1 MLVISIDMTV
11 ILPLD
16 AETDAGSK
24 SSENKL
30 RGFEEFTAKLQLEE
44 AKVNAK
50 LSRVENQNHE
60 MMLRAS
66 PSKRC

>member
-1 MLVISIDMTV
+1 MTV

-16 AETDAGSK
+16 AETNVGSK
-24 SSENKL
+24 SSENKI
-30 RGFEEFTAKLQLEE
+30 RGFEEFTAELQLEE

-60 MMLRAS
+60 MM
-66 PSKRC
+66 

>member
-1 MLVISIDMTV
+1 MTVIMTV

-24 SSENKL
+24 SSENKI
-30 RGFEEFTAKLQLEE
+30 RGFEDFTAKLQLEE

-50 LSRVENQNHE
+50 LSRAENQNHE

>member
-1 MLVISIDMTV
+1 MTV

-24 SSENKL
+24 SSENKI
-30 RGFEEFTAKLQLEE
+30 RGGEEFTAKLQLEE
-44 AKVNAK
+44 AKVDTK

-60 MMLRAS
+60 MMLWAC